1 MEKILFK
8 IKSLGIGGIERLT
21 IDILN
26 ELTIENKEIILMLE
40 NREENELK
48 GQLNKNIEVI
58 YLKPEWFNPLLY
70 KIRDKK
76 KNLFFKFLYN
86 ILLFLERFIL
96 SYNINKYIRIN
107 KETKLFIDYNG
118 GSTKYIHHIKKV
130 KKILWCHTSISHM
143 SEGKIKRYGKKLF
156 KYDLVVAIC
165 EEMENELL
173 KNYPYLRDKIK
184 TIYNFVDLEK
194 ILLKL
199 KVDNDIVKNKKLLED
214 DYCVSIGRIVETKD
228 YFTTIK
234 AFQILKRKGIYKKL
248 YIVGDGP
255 NIKKL
260 EQYIKKLNMKDQII
274 LLGMQENPY
283 IWLKNADF
291 FIHSSKIEGFPMVL
305 LEAMACEKII
315 ISSIC
320 KTGVKEILDLGVGEG
335 FRIGDY
341 KELAILI
348 EKVLKMPK
356 EEKESKY
363 ISNIKKN
370 INKFSKQVI
379 LKEYKDI
386 MIKYS
391 I

>member
-26 ELTIENKEIILMLE
+26 ELKIENKEIILMLE

-48 GQLNKNIEVI
+48 GQLNKNIEVV

-76 KNLFFKFLYN
+76 KKIFFKILYN
-86 ILLFLERFIL
+86 FLLFLERFIL
-96 SYNINKYIRIN
+96 SYNINKYIKNN
-107 KETKLFIDYNG
+107 KGIKLFIDYNG
-118 GSTKYIHHIKKV
+118 GSTKYIHRIKNV

-143 SEGKIKRYGKKLF
+143 SGGKIKRYGKKLF

-165 EEMENELL
+165 KEMENELL
-173 KNYPYLRDKIK
+173 KNYPYLKNKIK
-184 TIYNFVDLEK
+184 TIYNFIDLEK
-194 ILLKL
+194 ILAKSNNSMIEKKERLKE
-199 KVDNDIVKNKKLLED
+199 N
-214 DYCVSIGRIVETKD
+214 YCISIGRLVAPKD
-228 YFTTIK
+228 YITTIK
-234 AFQILKRKGIYKKL
+234 AFQILKEKGIYKKL

-255 NIKKL
+255 DIENLK
-260 EQYIKKLNMKDQII
+260 QYIKKINMEDQII